1 MSSKNPF
8 TILNSAPN
16 DALRNVLV
24 DLDIEADNLD
34 EQIDLFKAEE
44 LLRTDLSQA
53 NHRDHL
59 DRINKKNAPPRMRLP
74 CKNWPWR
81 LLIMLVGASLGRTM

>member
-1 MSSKNPF
+1 MLSGLISPVKKKKSRSNLRKKVLVATRASSRIPRDGIPIATEPMKRARDRDNSAGMSSKNPF

-34 EQIDLFKAEE
+34 E
-44 LLRTDLSQA
+44 
-53 NHRDHL
+53 
-59 DRINKKNAPPRMRLP
+59 
-74 CKNWPWR
+74 
-81 LLIMLVGASLGRTM
+81 